1 MKPFFAFGILFF
13 LLIGACTPDPVKTE
27 FNQLL
32 SSPSLAA
39 LDSFSAKY
47 DQSAYQKQVDS
58 LREDL
63 LYAKLLKKQP
73 RIFDLENH
81 LKQFPNSPHLNEI
94 QALEKGFP
102 LLKNFNTDSMVGY
115 TLLGYAKSN
124 RDTQLISL
132 NFQPFKGFKNDTSK
146 KQSVCT
152 INTSQISQKV
162 EVAFE
167 KQTQTLLFMNPLK
180 GELNQNKI
188 LVGRGR
194 FYYDSLK
201 QETSIESID
210 PSQYWQFILK
220 NHKL

>member
-1 MKPFFAFGILFF
+1 MKGFCALGGLFF
-13 LLIGACTPDPVKTE
+13 LLIAACKPDHIKTE
-27 FNQLL
+27 FNKLL

-39 LDSFSAKY
+39 FDSFSAKY

-63 LYAKLLKKQP
+63 LYAKLLKTKP

-81 LKQFPNSPHLNEI
+81 LKQFPHSPHLNEI
-94 QALEKGFP
+94 QALKKGFVP
-102 LLKNFNTDSMVGY
+102 LKNFKIDSMVGY

-124 RDTQLISL
+124 QDTQLISL
-132 NFQPFKGFKNDTSK
+132 NFQPFKSLKNDSTQS
-146 KQSVCT
+146 QSVCT
-152 INTSQISQKV
+152 INTSQICQKV

-167 KQTQTLLFMNPLK
+167 KQSQTLKFMTPLK

-210 PSQYWQFILK
+210 PAQFWKFILK